1 MKCSASFNAL
11 CDVGTPRPN
20 LQRLIPYVEPQQD
33 DEEDMVVWC
42 RSNLDLACSLSEM
55 RIRCPEHFDVAT
67 VVGVNSHTGKLI
79 THFNHRKLGD
89 VDLAPHPLLS
99 RRDKFMD
106 ICQKQVMTSQ
116 GCLASEGTPI
126 PADLEVTWQSHSIFD
141 CLALRKVRAEMN
153 LADQKAAK
161 NLVDRVEVHHKTLQT
176 EEAERRKL
184 IIDKANSARNLTID
198 KANSARILAIDK
210 ATSARK
216 LTIDNSTSAGTLTI
230 DKATT
235 ARKLTID
242 KGTSARK
249 LTIDKATSARKLTI
263 EKATSARKMTIDK
276 AKSTRNLTI
285 DNATSAR
292 KLTIEKAT
300 SARKM
305 TIDKAKSTRNL
316 TIDNATS
323 AWKLTIEKA
332 TSTRKMT
339 IDKAKS
345 TRNLTI
351 DNATSARK
359 LTIEK
364 ATSARRF
371 SRPKRYVSGYISK
384 RKSIGK
390 TESLSRGAYIPD
402 PELNRAIAKYGVSA
416 SQPFKRQHCLVLEKH
431 PDRTQIPNSRTNTS
445 GCKSDG
451 SSTPIWRSAR
461 TGADQNTQAESSDS
475 FNSSNSFESSSL
487 ASDSQEN
494 HELSTAAGLTAAFM
508 RRHMLFHLLA
518 RRFRRRYLR

>member
-89 VDLAPHPLLS
+89 VDLAPHALLS

-126 PADLEVTWQSHSIFD
+126 PADLEVTWQSHSIID

-230 DKATT
+230 DKATN

-263 EKATSARKMTIDK
+263 DKATSARKMTIDK

-323 AWKLTIEKA
+323 A
-332 TSTRKMT
+332 
-339 IDKAKS
+339 
-345 TRNLTI
+345 
-351 DNATSARK
+351 RK

-384 RKSIGK
+384 RKSI
-390 TESLSRGAYIPD
+390 GAYIPD